1 MPCSKESALDLLLE
15 AHRQGRL
22 AHAHLFTGATGSGKT
37 WLAHALAGAVL
48 NCEPRAVLAH
58 PDAHFVQPE
67 SKSRR
72 IVIDQIRSLE
82 TVIHRKPLLS
92 SSKVAILHDADRL
105 QPAAAN
111 AFLKTLEEPP
121 SGSILIL
128 TSSLPEAIL
137 ETVLSRCVETSLLG
151 GEVGPGP
158 EGEQVLEA
166 LGRCLLSGGETGPTV
181 AAAFRLTR
189 AIQEILVETRA
200 RIGKEYEAVFKQES
214 ARFKNASGG
223 TDWLDEREE
232 QLKAMT
238 ESAVL
243 RERERVVGAVLH
255 GLGGALR
262 AAHGGEAP
270 HEVCR
275 KLAERFSTADLL
287 AMIDSWE
294 TMQRRLAMTVNEA
307 LALEVGMLEISL
319 GGKA

>member
-1 MPCSKESALDLLLE
+1 MPCSKESALDLLLK

-22 AHAHLFTGATGSGKT
+22 AHAHLFTGATGCGKT

-48 NCEPRAVLAH
+48 GCEPQGVLAH

-67 SKSRR
+67 SKIRR
-72 IVIDQIRSLE
+72 IVIDQIRQLE
-82 TVIHRKPLLS
+82 QVIHRKPLLS
-92 SSKVAILHDADRL
+92 RNKVAMIFDADRL

-137 ETVLSRCVETSLLG
+137 ETVISRCVETSLLG
-151 GEVGPGP
+151 GNTGPGP
-158 EGEQVLEA
+158 EGQAILDA
-166 LGRCLLSGGETGPTV
+166 IGTTLLSGTEKGPSV

-189 AIQEILVETRA
+189 SVQQILASTRT
-200 RIGKEYEAVFKQES
+200 RISKEYETVFKAES
-214 ARFKNASGG
+214 ARYKNASGG
-223 TDWLDEREE
+223 SDWLEEREE

-238 ESAVL
+238 ESAAL
-243 RERERVVGAVLH
+243 RERERVVGTVLYA
-255 GLGGALR
+255 LGGALR
-262 AAHGGEAP
+262 FAHSGECP
-270 HEVCR
+270 HEVCK

-294 TMQRRLAMTVNEA
+294 TMQRRLAMNVNEA
-307 LALEVGMLEISL
+307 LALEAGMLEISM
-319 GGKA
+319 GGRL